1 MAHRPGG
8 NERVP
13 RRPAGGGRRRPILG
27 RRRWLGLGL
36 GAGTILG
43 AAALAL
49 AVGISQATTAPA
61 CAAAR
66 VPGTA
71 QVPAGARLP
80 GTARA
85 AAGGRQARVAGEAT
99 HYVLSAGGG
108 NCSYPSPP
116 ASQLFVALSPSE
128 YDSAAACGSY
138 VQVTGPDGS
147 VTAEVI
153 DQCPPCQAGH
163 VDLSEQAF
171 ARIAPL
177 AAGLVRV
184 TYRTVA
190 DPPLP
195 APLSLLVKDGSSA
208 YWLALLPIG
217 AGNPVTSVRVSSAA
231 RGEQELSRASYGYW
245 LAPSGMGAGPFT
257 VRLTDSE
264 GHQAIVTGVILTPGV
279 VQPTRTWM
287 YGAAAPPS
295 SPPPAPAATAH
306 RSTSPTPAASP
317 ASPATV
323 PAAAAAPATGT
334 PAPSRSPC

>member
-1 MAHRPGG
+1 MLFRS
-8 NERVP
+8 
-13 RRPAGGGRRRPILG
+13 
-27 RRRWLGLGL
+27 
-36 GAGTILG
+36 
-43 AAALAL
+43 

-66 VPGTA
+66 LPATGA
-71 QVPAGARLP
+71 APAGARLP
-80 GTARA
+80 ATARVPSA
-85 AAGGRQARVAGEAT
+85 ARQPQVAGEAT
-99 HYVLSAGGG
+99 HYVLQAGGG
-108 NCSYPSPP
+108 NCSYPGPP
-116 ASQLFVALSPSE
+116 ASQLFVALSPAE

-138 VQVTGPDGS
+138 VRVTGPDGS

-195 APLSLLVKDGSSA
+195 APLSMLVKDGSSA

-231 RGEQELSRASYGYW
+231 RGSQELTRASYGYW

-264 GHQAIVTGVILTPGV
+264 GHQATVTGVTLTPGV

-287 YGAAAPPS
+287 YGAVAPPS
-295 SPPPAPAATAH
+295 SPPPAPSATAH
-306 RSTSPTPAASP
+306 RSTPPTPAASP

-323 PAAAAAPATGT
+323 PAAAATSAAAAPA
-334 PAPSRSPC
+334 PAASRC

>member
-8 NERVP
+8 NERAP
-13 RRPAGGGRRRPILG
+13 RRPAGGRRWRPVAG

-36 GAGTILG
+36 GAATILG

-71 QVPAGARLP
+71 RLPGGPRVPAGAR
-80 GTARA
+80 
-85 AAGGRQARVAGEAT
+85 QAQVTGEAT
-99 HYVLSAGGG
+99 HYVLQAGGG

-116 ASQLFVALSPSE
+116 ASQLFVALSPGE

-163 VDLSEQAF
+163 LDLSEQAF

-177 AAGLVRV
+177 AAGLVPV
-184 TYRTVA
+184 TYHTIA

-217 AGNPVTSVRVSSAA
+217 AGNPVTSVRVRSAA
-231 RGEQELSRASYGYW
+231 RGWQELTQASYDYW
-245 LAPSGMGAGPFT
+245 LAPSGLGPEPFT
-257 VRLTDSE
+257 VQLTDSE
-264 GHQAIVTGVILTPGV
+264 GHQATLTGVTLTPGV

-287 YGAAAPPS
+287 YGAAAQPAAPS
-295 SPPPAPAATAH
+295 ASPRPTPAATAH
-306 RSTSPTPAASP
+306 RSTSGTPAASP
-317 ASPATV
+317 ATAAPATV
-323 PAAAAAPATGT
+323 PAAAAAPATS
-334 PAPSRSPC
+334 PSPC

>member
-13 RRPAGGGRRRPILG
+13 GRPAGGRWWRPARG

-36 GAGTILG
+36 GAGTVLG

-61 CAAAR
+61 ACAAAR
-66 VPGTA
+66 
-71 QVPAGARLP
+71 LP
-80 GTARA
+80 GSAP
-85 AAGGRQARVAGEAT
+85 VAGEAT

-116 ASQLFVALSPSE
+116 ASQLFVALSPGE

-163 VDLSEQAF
+163 LDLSEQAF

-217 AGNPVTSVRVSSAA
+217 AGNPVTSVRVSSAS
-231 RGEQELSRASYGYW
+231 RGGQELSRASYGYW

-257 VRLTDSE
+257 VRVTDSE
-264 GHQAIVTGVILTPGV
+264 GHQATVTGVTLTPGV
-279 VQPTRTWM
+279 VQSTRTWM
-287 YGAAAPPS
+287 YGVAAAPSP
-295 SPPPAPAATAH
+295 PPPAPAATAH
-306 RSTSPTPAASP
+306 RSPPPTPAASP
-317 ASPATV
+317 ARPAGSVTV
-323 PAAAAAPATGT
+323 PAAATAPPTTA
-334 PAPSRSPC
+334 PAPSPSPC

>member
-13 RRPAGGGRRRPILG
+13 RRPAGGRRWRPARG

-36 GAGTILG
+36 GAGTVLG

-61 CAAAR
+61 ACAA
-66 VPGTA
+66 
-71 QVPAGARLP
+71 ARLP
-80 GTARA
+80 GT
-85 AAGGRQARVAGEAT
+85 ARVAGEAT

-108 NCSYPSPP
+108 NCSYPRPP
-116 ASQLFVALSPSE
+116 ASQLFVALSPGE

-177 AAGLVRV
+177 AAGLVHV

-195 APLSLLVKDGSSA
+195 GPLSMLVKDGSSA

-217 AGNPVTSVRVSSAA
+217 AGNPVTSVRVSSASHGA
-231 RGEQELSRASYGYW
+231 QELSRASYGYW

-257 VRLTDSE
+257 VAITDSE
-264 GHQAIVTGVILTPGV
+264 GHQATVTGVTLTPGV

-287 YGAAAPPS
+287 YGAAAAP

-306 RSTSPTPAASP
+306 RSMTPAPAASP
-317 ASPATV
+317 ARPGSPAAV
-323 PAAAAAPATGT
+323 PAAATTA
-334 PAPSRSPC
+334 PAPSPSPC